1 MNFKENMAKPTIANT
16 RKTKIK
22 PFLYFLEIKIVA
34 GIKIPRIIT
43 SRMCFPVISNI
54 PSSIQSN
61 SDEKNK

>member
-1 MNFKENMAKPTIANT
+1 MNFKENMAKPTIAIT

-34 GIKIPRIIT
+34 GIKIPRIIA
-43 SRMCFPVISNI
+43 SRMCFRVISNI